1 MRDILRKLAVSIPEG
16 YEIISVELNSE
27 TDTYKCICKGRDE
40 TCTWHFDILS
50 NNWEKKESSS
60 NLKTLDMF
68 GESSA
73 PQKPRE
79 HKTSI
84 FSKPEIPPLN
94 PNYTYVDKL
103 HFIYPPMFSKKTE
116 VGYATVIK
124 DFVLKLN
131 LDMEGDGDDTQ
142 FKVGYKFK
150 LFECKGKYYV
160 LIVKRTLKETYVTLS
175 KEHFR

>member
-40 TCTWHFDILS
+40 TCTWQFDYLS
-50 NNWEKKESSS
+50 NNWKKKDS
-60 NLKTLDMF
+60 NSELKTLDMF
-68 GESSA
+68 SESSE
-73 PQKPRE
+73 PKK
-79 HKTSI
+79 HKTSV
-84 FSKPEIPPLN
+84 FSKLETPPLN
-94 PNYTYVDKL
+94 PDYVYEDKL
-103 HFIYPPMFSKKTE
+103 LFVYPPMFAKKTE

-124 DFVLKLN
+124 DFKLTLN
-131 LDMEGDGDDTQ
+131 LDIEGEGDDVYY
-142 FKVGYKFK
+142 KVGDKFK

-160 LIVKRTLKETYVTLS
+160 QIVKRTLKETYVTLS